1 MYLDM
6 SGKWNIS
13 LQEDTGERSGDILLP
28 GILQAQGYGNEIS
41 IHTPWVSSLHDDFW
55 YEQEE
60 FKFAQE
66 DGVKVP
72 FLAQP
77 PKHFTGKAYYR
88 KIFCIEE
95 NAGRENGFTEEEISV
110 EENWYFYMELA
121 KWRSTVWVDG
131 EEKGGDVSLCAP
143 HEICL
148 GRLSE
153 GEHELFSLSG

>member
-1 MYLDM
+1 MYLNM

-95 NAGRENGFTEEEISV
+95 NAGR
-110 EENWYFYMELA
+110 
-121 KWRSTVWVDG
+121 
-131 EEKGGDVSLCAP
+131 
-143 HEICL
+143 
-148 GRLSE
+148 
-153 GEHELFSLSG
+153 